1 MEIVKSFRWKNFAV
15 IYDDDD
21 NLIKF
26 QDTFSLYATQDLDKQ
41 PIKFYK
47 LPKGT
52 DNFRPVLKDISKSGT
67 KQVIIDC
74 TIENTFTILK
84 QSIAIGMNSEYD
96 VSSFAIV
103 QVVFCEKLKPINF
116 IELFCG
122 RS

>member
-1 MEIVKSFRWKNFAV
+1 MKSFRWKNFAV

-26 QDTFSLYATQDLDKQ
+26 QDTFSLYATQDLEKQ

-74 TIENTFTILK
+74 TIENTFTILR

-103 QVVFCEKLKPINF
+103 LIVFL
-116 IELFCG
+116 
-122 RS
+122 